1 MLDILGKRTIFFII
15 SLVIIIPGLVILAI
29 NGLPFS
35 IDFTGGSL
43 LELSFE
49 ADLPSTD
56 QVINVYQDAGI
67 GDIQVQTSED
77 NLLIIRSQ
85 FMEDSTRADIVDALT
100 ALTGGAVE
108 VHSFDSVGPSIS
120 HEVTTLAAIAIAV
133 AALAVIIYITFA
145 FRGVQH
151 AFRYGVCAII
161 AMLHDILVLLS
172 VTAIGA
178 KFFGWE
184 FDTLFLTAFLTVI
197 GFSVQD
203 KIVVFDRIREN
214 SNIFR
219 KISFEKLAN
228 HSIVQTLGRS
238 INTQLMTSEFL
249 LLSLALFG
257 GTTLRD
263 FSIIMLI
270 GLFMGTYSSIFIA
283 APILVIWENKEW
295 QNWFKPRTTTTTTT
309 R

>member
-1 MLDILGKRTIFFII
+1 MIDILGKRYIIFLI
-15 SLVIIIPGLVILAI
+15 SLVIIIPGLVVLALFGI
-29 NGLPFS
+29 PFS
-35 IDFTGGSL
+35 IDFTGGSF
-43 LELSFE
+43 LEVLFSSGQVLSTE
-49 ADLPSTD
+49 
-56 QVINVYQDAGI
+56 QVISVYQNAGI
-67 GDIQVQTSED
+67 GDVQVQTSGD
-77 NLLIIRSQ
+77 NILIIRSQ
-85 FMEDSTRADIVDALT
+85 YMEDQTRSDIVAAMENVSGDT
-100 ALTGGAVE
+100 VE
-108 VHSFDSVGPSIS
+108 VRRYDSVGPSIGR
-120 HEVTTLAAIAIAV
+120 EVTSQ
-133 AALAVIIYITFA
+133 AALAVGIAALGVIIYITFA

-151 AFRYGVCAII
+151 ALRYGICAIA
-161 AMLHDILVLLS
+161 AMLHDFLVLLS
-172 VTAIGA
+172 ISAIGG
-178 KFFGWE
+178 KFLGWQ

-219 KISFEKLAN
+219 RISFEKLAN

-257 GTTLRD
+257 GSTLRV
-263 FSIIMLI
+263 FSIVMLI

-295 QNWFKPRTTTTTTT
+295 RTWFKPRGSTA
-309 R
+309 

>member
-1 MLDILGKRTIFFII
+1 MLDILGKRYLFFVI
-15 SLVIIIPGLVILAI
+15 SLVIIVPGLIILAI

-35 IDFTGGSL
+35 IDFTGGSF
-43 LELSFE
+43 LELRFESGQVLTHDEVIAIYDSF
-49 ADLPSTD
+49 
-56 QVINVYQDAGI
+56 GI
-67 GDIQVQTSED
+67 GDVQIQTSNED
-77 NLLIIRSQ
+77 MLIIRSQ
-85 FMEDSTRADIVDALT
+85 FMEESTRAAIVDEMT
-100 ALTGGAVE
+100 AQSGSAIE
-108 VHSFDSVGPSIS
+108 VQRFDSVGPSIS
-120 HEVTTLAAIAIAV
+120 RQVTSQAAMAV
-133 AALAVIIYITFA
+133 GIAALGVVLYITFA

-161 AMLHDILVLLS
+161 AMLHDFLVLLS
-172 VTAIGA
+172 ITAIGG
-178 KFFGWE
+178 KFFGWQ

-214 SNIFR
+214 SNIYR
-219 KISFEKLAN
+219 RISFEKLAN

-257 GTTLRD
+257 GATLRD

-283 APILVIWENKEW
+283 APVLVMWESKEW
-295 QNWFKPRTTTTTTT
+295 KNWFKTRTTTTTG
-309 R
+309 

>member
-1 MLDILGKRTIFFII
+1 MLDILGKRYTFFLI
-15 SLVIIIPGLVILAI
+15 SLVIIVPGLIILI
-29 NGLPFS
+29 IYGMPFS
-35 IDFTGGSL
+35 IDFTGGSF
-43 LELSFE
+43 LELQFE
-49 ADLPSTD
+49 TGKLLTSD
-56 QVINVYQDAGI
+56 QVLSIYENNGI
-67 GDIQVQTSED
+67 GDVQVQTSGD
-77 NLLIIRSQ
+77 NILIIRSQ
-85 FMEDSTRADIVDALT
+85 FMEESTRSQIVTEMAALSGST
-100 ALTGGAVE
+100 IV
-108 VHSFDSVGPSIS
+108 VRRFDSVGPSIGR
-120 HEVTTLAAIAIAV
+120 EVTSQ
-133 AALAVIIYITFA
+133 AALAVAIAALGVIIYITFA

-151 AFRYGVCAII
+151 AARYGICAII

-172 VTAIGA
+172 VTAIGG

-219 KISFEKLAN
+219 RISFEKLAN

-263 FSIIMLI
+263 FSIVMLI

-283 APILVIWENKEW
+283 APVLVIWENKEW
-295 QNWFKPRTTTTTTT
+295 QNWFKT
-309 R
+309 RKTAS